1 MAKEA
6 KTMEALETRTIDEL
20 GRVILPKEFRETHDW
35 KEGSKVTISQDQD
48 ILIIMLSEDS
58 KNTA

>member
-1 MAKEA
+1 
-6 KTMEALETRTIDEL
+6 MEALETRTIDEL